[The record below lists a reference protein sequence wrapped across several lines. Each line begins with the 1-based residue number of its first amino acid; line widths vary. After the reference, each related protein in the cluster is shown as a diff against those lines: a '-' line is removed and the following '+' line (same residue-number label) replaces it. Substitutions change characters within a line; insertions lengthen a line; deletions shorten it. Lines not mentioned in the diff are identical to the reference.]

1 MALMNPMYR
10 NPQLGE
16 FTQEYRTFLRLRF
29 SIYKDQ
35 NCFILAQM
43 NEEFMRTRLEV
54 REAIKDPKVLQR
66 AQALMDLGQRTK
78 LIKTLNENGSRLQV
92 NIQQPELEIANSD
105 PLEDVKEFE
114 RKYLDN
120 N

>member
-54 REAIKDPKVLQR
+54 REAIKDPKILQR
-66 AQALMDLGQRTK
+66 AKALMDLGQRTK

-92 NIQQPELEIANSD
+92 NIQQQPELQVADDAQEA
-105 PLEDVKEFE
+105 VKEFE
-114 RKYLDN
+114 RKYLDV
-120 N
+120 